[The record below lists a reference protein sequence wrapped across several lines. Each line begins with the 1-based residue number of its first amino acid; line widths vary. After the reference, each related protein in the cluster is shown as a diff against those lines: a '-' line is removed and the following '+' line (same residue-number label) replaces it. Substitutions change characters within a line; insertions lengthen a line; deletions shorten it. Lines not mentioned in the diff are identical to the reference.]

1 MLNLDLLRVFISV
14 AENSSFTR
22 AASELNRSQ
31 SAISM
36 QIKRLEE
43 IVGAPVLQRSGKAV
57 ILSREGTVLLDYAH
71 RILRLVDEALST
83 LSKKGSVQTVRVGCI
98 EDYAARI
105 LPSVLF
111 GFWSRHPQ
119 VHIEV
124 DTGESAQLLKR
135 LGEDYALVIAMHPAG
150 SGEGELLR
158 TEPLIWATSA
168 TQSPH
173 ELNPLPVALR
183 PDGAPEREWGTAA
196 LDAAGRPWR
205 CAYVSGAIGSLQCAV
220 EEGLAVGMFK
230 ESTLT
235 GRMRRLTAADGFP
248 ELPRVDIAL
257 HVAASHPQRHEVK
270 LLLDELFNSLRPPD
284 RATDDTARSVH
295 TAA

>member
-43 IVGAPVLQRSGKAV
+43 IVGVPVLQRNGKSV
-57 ILSREGTVLLDYAH
+57 VLSREGTILLDYAH
-71 RILRLVDEALST
+71 RILRLADEAMSKLSR
-83 LSKKGSVQTVRVGCI
+83 KDAIQTVRVGCI

-111 GFWSRHPQ
+111 GFWKRHPE

-124 DTGESAQLLKR
+124 DAGDTSQLLRR
-135 LGEDYALVIAMHPAG
+135 LGDDYALVIAMHPFG

-158 TEPLIWATSA
+158 SEPLIWATS
-168 TQSPH
+168 THQSPH
-173 ELNPLPVALR
+173 ELNPVPVALR
-183 PDGAPEREWGTAA
+183 PEGAPEREWGTAA
-196 LDAAGRPWR
+196 LDSAGRPWR
-205 CAYVSGAIGSLQCAV
+205 CAYVSGAIGALQSAV

-235 GRMRRLTAADGFP
+235 NAMRRLTPADGFP
-248 ELPRVDIAL
+248 ELPSVDIAL
-257 HVAASHPQRHEVK
+257 HVAESHLQRQEVK
-270 LLLDELFNSLRPPD
+270 LLLEALFASLRSQ
-284 RATDDTARSVH
+284 A
-295 TAA
+295 